1 MNCDVCP
8 VASERLWSCVLHMY
22 AVLICFGFYISF
34 LMLVEEIF
42 HLGLLVI
49 FLDLLSRI
57 RSYFYKRLLNCL
69 FFDSLRELAIRLGP
83 SED

>member
-1 MNCDVCP
+1 
-8 VASERLWSCVLHMY
+8 
-22 AVLICFGFYISF
+22 
-34 LMLVEEIF
+34 MLVEEIF